1 MLSITVYPNAKIN
14 LGLYVTQKR
23 SDGFHDIE
31 TVFLPVVGLY
41 DTLEIA
47 EVNTTSAS
55 LSLEVCGN
63 RELACEPNNILERAY
78 ELLVPFEPPKLR
90 VRLTKRIPTGAGLG
104 GGSADA

>member
-55 LSLEVCGN
+55 M
-63 RELACEPNNILERAY
+63 RQ
-78 ELLVPFEPPKLR
+78 
-90 VRLTKRIPTGAGLG
+90 
-104 GGSADA
+104 

>member
-31 TVFLPVVGLY
+31 TAFLPVVGLY

-55 LSLEVCGN
+55 LSLKYAAIENLPVN
-63 RELACEPNNILERAY
+63 QTIFWKEPTNC
-78 ELLVPFEPPKLR
+78 
-90 VRLTKRIPTGAGLG
+90 
-104 GGSADA
+104 